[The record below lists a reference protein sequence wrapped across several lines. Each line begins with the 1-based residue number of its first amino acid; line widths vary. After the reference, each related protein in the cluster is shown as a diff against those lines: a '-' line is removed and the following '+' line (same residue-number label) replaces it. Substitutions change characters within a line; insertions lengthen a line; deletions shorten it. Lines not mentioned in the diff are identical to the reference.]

1 MEVWVSYVDWGI
13 KALTAA
19 MFVFVWRIHTD
30 QQAAKLTQQKSDS
43 EATRKHGITE
53 LKIEQIEHFM
63 ELNAKSD
70 SRIVQ
75 LEKDLARVEGNMLT
89 IETLKRVEIYM
100 ELILARAG
108 IDQKVDLT
116 SRNRKDDK

>member
-1 MEVWVSYVDWGI
+1 MDWVGYLDWGL

-19 MFVFVWRIHTD
+19 VFVFVWRIHID
-30 QQAAKLTQQKSDS
+30 QQAAKLIQQSAS
-43 EATRKHGITE
+43 AEAVRKHGITD

-63 ELNAKSD
+63 ELNARSD
-70 SRIVQ
+70 TRIVQ
-75 LEKDLARVEGNMLT
+75 LEKDLARIEGNMLT

-116 SRNRKDDK
+116 SRNRKTDL